1 MTKRTSTS
9 TRKHASASHAEP
21 ERRITPEERYQMIAE
36 AAYYRAERH
45 GFSGGDAAADWLAAE
60 AEIGA
65 MLARDNIAAGHD
77 TVADQLCSALAGD
90 PAAIAERVRE
100 ITLAALAGRQL
111 DKDAIKQVA
120 EAVIA
125 TGKQEVA
132 GGKARADEGA
142 HALKEAVR
150 GLDEA
155 LAASAE
161 AMHLALREAAGRGDE
176 FSQTT
181 LRQAGDDLAVLES
194 LFIET
199 LAAGAEDAKGVAQ
212 ATLKELAAHARVG
225 GTAVGERIAPALV
238 QMGQVVADS
247 VRGQVEAGAETLRR
261 ESALLADLATGM
273 LTGLADSAKRR
284 GQE

>member
-1 MTKRTSTS
+1 MTKRTSTA
-9 TRKHASASHAEP
+9 TRKRAP
-21 ERRITPEERYQMIAE
+21 ERRITPEERYRMVAE
-36 AAYYRAERH
+36 AAYYLAERH
-45 GFSGGDAAADWLAAE
+45 GFGGDAAADWLAAE
-60 AEIGA
+60 EEIDA
-65 MLARDNIAAGHD
+65 MLARDHIAVGHG
-77 TVADQLCSALAGD
+77 TVADQLSSALADD
-90 PAAIAERVRE
+90 PAAIAGRVRE
-100 ITLAALAGRQL
+100 ITLAALAGGQL
-111 DKDAIKQVA
+111 DNDAIRQVA

-132 GGKARADEGA
+132 GGKAKAVEGA

-181 LRQAGDDLAVLES
+181 LRQAADNLATLES
-194 LFIET
+194 LFVET

-225 GTAVGERIAPALV
+225 GTAVGARVAPALA
-238 QMGQVVADS
+238 QLGQVVADS

-261 ESALLADLATGM
+261 ESALLAGLAAGM
-273 LTGLADSAKRR
+273 LAGLADRAKHH